1 MRDAFICP
9 ACHAALEQLRMEHGI
24 FWACRQCGGRALSIE
39 LLRRTFAKESIN
51 PLWLRIIR
59 GDGRPGRDCP
69 CCERAMTEVALADH
83 PDSPAVDVCRPCHF
97 AWFDASEIGELQ
109 PIEVAADSPRALRTR
124 ELREVRKHDLDDPP
138 LHEWWQQL
146 IRLLMQWVG

>member
-9 ACHAALEQLRMEHGI
+9 ACLAPLEQLRMEHGI

-69 CCERAMTEVALADH
+69 CCGRAMTEVALADH

-109 PIEVAADSPRALRTR
+109 PIEVAADSPRALRTQ
-124 ELREVRKHDLDDPP
+124 ELREVRRHDPDDPP

-146 IRLLMQWVG
+146 IRFLMQWVG